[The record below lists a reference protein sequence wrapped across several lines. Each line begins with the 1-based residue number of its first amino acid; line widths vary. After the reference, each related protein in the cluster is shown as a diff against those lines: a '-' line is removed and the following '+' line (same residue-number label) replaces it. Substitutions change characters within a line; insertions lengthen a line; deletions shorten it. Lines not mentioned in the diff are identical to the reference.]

1 MNPQTNTTTENT
13 VPQWAKDAGSEIYRK
28 GLRDTEEITQII
40 VEYACLPAT
49 PAQTPQASIWRPVSV
64 KAEPK
69 INGRGICRFKNG
81 AMNTF
86 STYYFEPTPESAI
99 THWCYL
105 SDLLALAPLPTENM
119 QEEKDAEAFAKWNNG
134 GGGFSE
140 SAARHGYQEPLELCW
155 KAAIAYGRATATT
168 ATGGRA

>member
-1 MNPQTNTTTENT
+1 MITMNTHDNTT

-28 GLRDTEEITQII
+28 GLRDAEAIASII
-40 VEYACLPAT
+40 AEYARLPAT

-69 INGRGICRFKNG
+69 VNGRGICRFKDG

-86 STYYFEPTPESAI
+86 STYYFEPTLESDI

-105 SDLLALAPLPTENM
+105 SDFLALAPLPVAKT
-119 QEEKDAEAFAKWNNG
+119 QEELDAEWVGQLFRDCDPVAKIDV
-134 GGGFSE
+134 
-140 SAARHGYQEPLELCW
+140 LD
-155 KAAIAYGRATATT
+155 AIAYGRATATAAKET
-168 ATGGRA
+168 K